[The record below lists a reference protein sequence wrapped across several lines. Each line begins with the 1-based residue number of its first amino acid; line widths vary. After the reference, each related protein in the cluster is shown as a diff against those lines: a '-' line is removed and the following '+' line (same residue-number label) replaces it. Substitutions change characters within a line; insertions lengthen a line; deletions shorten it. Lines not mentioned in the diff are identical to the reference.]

1 MKIDR
6 LRNVIKR
13 FPKEYAAGYSLCKKH
28 HGSMYY
34 YNPPYSPGDDRRT
47 AWARGWGDRQTEI
60 FDDKRRG

>member
-6 LRNVIKR
+6 LRTTLKNHS
-13 FPKEYAAGYSLCKKH
+13 KEYIEGYVLCGKH

-47 AWARGWGDRQTEI
+47 AWTRGWGDRQGEEMKGDT
-60 FDDKRRG
+60 R